1 MLGITQRR
9 LLPHINQVKFYSTKA
24 RPDLHNLLPKKKT
37 FNRILFDYDS
47 RLSYKKIIPIL
58 ETVYKNLDA
67 PENIMLPKYVKS
79 YDLMV
84 FKNVLATLRTTTN
97 SINENLVDL
106 ENELVEQA
114 AELGDSDAIAILA
127 FETIEK
133 RIKDKNS
140 VSSEDFKYANDLIKE
155 LTAIKHPLVFKLG
168 GDLAFKRG
176 YHKQAEQYW
185 LQFVELEPYT
195 IEASHVYSNL
205 GLYYF
210 TYQSPTP
217 DLARAKVYFE
227 KSIKFGEIDK
237 STIQA
242 HFYLGQ
248 LHVSTHPLTAKYHWE
263 ISAARGLKESFPSLG
278 FLEMNVFQN
287 YKKSIEWF
295 KLGVEATNDVSCMIG
310 QFDCYLKLDDYKSA
324 FNTLTKLTSIHDQ
337 IKKIK
342 SGSLKV
348 PSMSKSIQDSM
359 DVNESLL
366 NLFFTTRELEIR
378 QASSKIA

>member
-1 MLGITQRR
+1 MLKAAQKR
-9 LLPHINQVKFYSTKA
+9 LPLTRVSFYST
-24 RPDLHNLLPKKKT
+24 RPDLHTLLPKKKT

-58 ETVYKNLDA
+58 ETVYKNLDE
-67 PENIMLPKYVKS
+67 PDHIKLPQYVKS

-84 FKNVLATLRTTTN
+84 FKNVLAALRTTTN

-114 AELGDSDAIAILA
+114 AELGDSDAIAMLA

-133 RIKDKNS
+133 RIANKSS
-140 VSSEDFKYANDLIKE
+140 VSADDYKYANELVKE
-155 LTAIKHPLVFKLG
+155 LTSINHPLVFKLG

-185 LQFVELEPYT
+185 LQFVELEPAT
-195 IEASHVYSNL
+195 IQASHVYSNL

-210 TYQSPTP
+210 TYLATP
-217 DLARAKVYFE
+217 DLGRAKIYFE
-227 KSIKFGEIDK
+227 KSIKFGELDK

-242 HFYLGQ
+242 HYYLGQ
-248 LHVSTHPLTAKYHWE
+248 LHVATHPMTAKYHWE
-263 ISAARGLKESFPSLG
+263 ISAARGLKESFASLG

-287 YKKSIEWF
+287 YTKSIEWF

-310 QFDCYLKLDDYKSA
+310 QFDCHVKLNDYKSA
-324 FNTLTKLTSIHDQ
+324 FNSLTRLQSIDEQ
-337 IKKIK
+337 IKKVK
-342 SGSLKV
+342 SGSIKV
-348 PSMSKSIQDSM
+348 PPSIKESMEVS
-359 DVNESLL
+359 ESLL
-366 NLFFTTRELEIR
+366 NLFFSTRSSEIGDI
-378 QASSKIA
+378 SSKIA